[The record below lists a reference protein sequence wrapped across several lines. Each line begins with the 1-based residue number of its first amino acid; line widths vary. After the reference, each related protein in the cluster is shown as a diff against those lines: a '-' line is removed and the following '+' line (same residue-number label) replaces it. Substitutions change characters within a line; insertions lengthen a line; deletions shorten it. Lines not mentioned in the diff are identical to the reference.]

1 MNSTHDT
8 IVTRF
13 PPSPTGLLQAGNV
26 RTAVFNYLFA
36 KKHGGK
42 FVLRIE
48 DTDRE
53 RSKSEYEQ
61 NIIDTMKWLGFEYDE
76 FYRQSEHA
84 PRHSEVLSKLIEQGD
99 AYVSQET
106 PKEAGQRAEVIRFK
120 NPNTAVTFTDVIRGD
135 ITIDTTDLGDF
146 VIGRSLTEPLYHL
159 GVTVDDFDEGITHVI
174 RGEDHISNTPRQIL
188 ILRALGAPIPTYA
201 HLPLVFGTDKQKLSK
216 RRGAKAITE
225 YRDEGY
231 LPEAMINYL
240 ALLGW
245 HPEGKDEGEQ
255 EVFTVPELLEQFTLE
270 RIQKS
275 SGVFDEA
282 KLKWFNYEHLKRL
295 SDEEFTDRITTFM
308 AAHGQE
314 VPEYMP
320 QILTLL
326 RERSQTLGEARDA
339 LIMGEFA
346 FMVVTPN
353 PGPDLLI
360 QGAKADAAT
369 VKRHLEHIHRL
380 LESVGPEF
388 TDATVKAAIFDYATE
403 VGRASVL
410 WPLRV
415 ALSGREKSPDP
426 FTLAGLIGKEHTL
439 SRIVAAAEL
448 L

>member
-1 MNSTHDT
+1 MSETGEKGV
-8 IVTRF
+8 VTRF

-53 RSKSEYEQ
+53 RSKPEFEH
-61 NIIDTMKWLGFEYDE
+61 NIIETVQWLGFEYDE

-84 PRHSEVLSKLIEQGD
+84 PRHTQVLAQLIEQGH
-99 AYVSQET
+99 AYVSQEA
-106 PKEAGQRAEVIRFK
+106 PKEGQRAEVIRFK
-120 NPNTAVTFTDVIRGD
+120 NPNEVVTFTDTIRGD
-135 ITIDTTDLGDF
+135 ISIDTTDLGDF

-225 YRDEGY
+225 YRDEGF
-231 LPEAMINYL
+231 LPEAMVNYL

-245 HPEGKDEGEQ
+245 HPEGEQ
-255 EVFTVPELLEQFTLE
+255 EVFTVAELLEVFTLE

-275 SGVFDEA
+275 SGIFDET
-282 KLKWFNYEHLKRL
+282 KLRWFNNEHLKRL
-295 SDEEFTDRITTFM
+295 SDAEFTERLSQYVSGKGHELPDY
-308 AAHGQE
+308 
-314 VPEYMP
+314 VPH
-320 QILTLL
+320 ILILL
-326 RERSQTLGEARDA
+326 RERSQTFGEAFQA
-339 LIMGEFA
+339 LITGEFA
-346 FMVVTPN
+346 FMGTEPHQS
-353 PGPDLLI
+353 PELLV
-360 QGAKADAAT
+360 QGSKSDIEG
-369 VKRHLEHIHRL
+369 VKRHLEHVYRL
-380 LESVGPEF
+380 LEGVEPGEF
-388 TDATVKAAIFDYATE
+388 TDAGVKAAIFDYATE

-426 FTLAGLIGKEHTL
+426 FTLAGLIGKTRTL
-439 SRIVAAAEL
+439 ARIVAATDVL
-448 L
+448 